1 MASQLFNNQL
11 NQFKI
16 KLDEDSLDYIGGM
29 LGDMALIDH
38 DEVRE
43 STETF
48 LIDANI
54 NDKTRND
61 FYKNLFSNDAFK
73 GKAVNNKSAGDAV
86 LINNNNNKDS
96 TIETELKEED
106 GNGEKEADDKQLT
119 AKKRITGAKRVG
131 KRGIR
136 GKQAAAASSS
146 SEDDEP
152 NLVAISQQS
161 RFHTET
167 LETPNK
173 EIDLPGVQISVNQ
186 LDLLVDAHLK
196 LKPLTRYGL
205 VGQNGV
211 GKSVLMK
218 CLADNVLVGLPQNL
232 NILHISQLEDFN
244 ENTTVVQEVLSADTK
259 ATIAVREY
267 EVLRAVIGDAA
278 PTKKDSKANQEL
290 NNVVFDIMQSRV
302 KDKLDAV
309 NRLAIKR
316 SGLRGREARRELVK
330 VEKEYAD
337 FCKQDPQKYVTA
349 EMANEVIAQVFERFA
364 LVDLEERKNRAQR
377 LLKGLGFSEA
387 QSLSLISTFSGGW
400 RMRIAL
406 AKSLFMQPDI
416 LLLDEPTNHLDLP
429 AILWLQEYIIN
440 DTSEMIVVVVSHDRD
455 FLNNVT
461 DETIIMKDKQLK
473 YHAGNYQDWETNTEE
488 QRIRKQTLLD
498 NTEKKRKKIQASIEH
513 NLQTAKSTGDDKR
526 HGMIKSRQ
534 KKLER
539 LGMEKTEDGK
549 RFKQSYRAG
558 YHSNMR
564 EDIVVEQG
572 VKTVSIKIPEPSKL
586 RYNGPVFSMSEA
598 SFKYKGSSKNV
609 IEKFSINIEP
619 NARIAFIGPNG
630 CGKSTLLNML
640 TGKTQPSQGEVYR
653 HSLLKVGYFSQH
665 VVDQLDLDLSPVEY
679 MMKQYSNLSE
689 HDCRAH
695 FGTVGVSGNIVL
707 RKIRSLSGGQ
717 RNRIAFAM
725 ILYEKPHV
733 LVLDEITNHLDMGT
747 VEMLVDALADFP
759 GALIVVS
766 HDVWFL
772 KQVLEPET
780 DESESDQKDELT
792 QREVYTVKQG
802 VVKKWEK
809 GIDAYV
815 ASVLRTVK
823 KQNNML

>member
-1 MASQLFNNQL
+1 MASQQFNDQL
-11 NQFKI
+11 NHFKI
-16 KLDEDSLDYIGGM
+16 KLDEDSLEYISGM
-29 LGDMALIDH
+29 LSDMTLTDH

-54 NDKTRND
+54 NDKARND
-61 FYKNLFSNDAFK
+61 FYKALFSSNVFNGEASSNASPS
-73 GKAVNNKSAGDAV
+73 GPV
-86 LINNNNNKDS
+86 LINSSSK
-96 TIETELKEED
+96 TGAKPAKKILKNSEAEDEED
-106 GNGEKEADDKQLT
+106 QDKQTT
-119 AKKRITGAKRVG
+119 ARKRATGTKRVG
-131 KRGIR
+131 KRGVR
-136 GKQAAAASSS
+136 GKQAAAAT

-152 NLVAISQQS
+152 EIVAISQQS

-167 LETPNK
+167 LETSNK
-173 EIDLPGVQISVNQ
+173 ELDLPGVQISVNQ

-218 CLADNVLVGLPQNL
+218 CLADNILVGLPQNL
-232 NILHISQLEDFN
+232 NILHISQLEDFD
-244 ENTTVVQEVLSADTK
+244 ENTTVVQEVLSADPK
-259 ATIAVREY
+259 ATIAIREY
-267 EVLRAVIGDAA
+267 EALRVVIGDAA
-278 PTKKDSKANQEL
+278 PTKKTAKANQEL
-290 NNVVFDIMQSRV
+290 NSVVFDIMRSRV
-302 KDKLDAV
+302 KDRLDDAT
-309 NRLAIKR
+309 RLAIKR
-316 SGLRGREARRELVK
+316 SGLRGREARKEQVK
-330 VEKEYAD
+330 MEKEYSD
-337 FCKQDPQKYVTA
+337 FCKQDPQKYVTDD
-349 EMANEVIAQVFERFA
+349 MVNEIIAQVFERVE
-364 LVDLEERKNRAQR
+364 LVDQEERSNRAHK
-377 LLKGLGFSEA
+377 LLKGLGFNEQ
-387 QSLSLISTFSGGW
+387 QSGSLISTFSGGW

-406 AKSLFMQPDI
+406 AKSLFIKPDI

-440 DTSEMIVVVVSHDRD
+440 DTNDMIVVVVSHDRE

-461 DETIIMKDKQLK
+461 DETIILKDKQLK
-473 YHAGNYQDWETNTEE
+473 YHPGNYQDWEANTEE

-513 NLQTAKSTGDDKR
+513 NLQTAKATGDDKR
-526 HGMIKSRQ
+526 HGMVKSRQ

-558 YHSNMR
+558 YHSTMR
-564 EDIVVEQG
+564 VEIVVEQG
-572 VKTVSIKIPEPSKL
+572 VKTAAIKIPEPSQL
-586 RYNGPVFSMSEA
+586 RYNGPVFHMSDA
-598 SFKYKGSSKNV
+598 SFKYPGASKNV

-640 TGKTQPSQGEVYR
+640 TGKTQPTQGEVYR
-653 HSLLKVGYFSQH
+653 HTLLRVGYFSQH
-665 VVDQLDLDLSPVEY
+665 VVDQLDLDLSPVEC
-679 MMKQYSNLSE
+679 MMKQHPSLSE
-689 HDCRAH
+689 HECRAH
-695 FGTVGVSGNIVL
+695 FGTIGISGNIVL

-725 ILYEKPHV
+725 ILYERPHV

-747 VEMLVDALADFP
+747 VEMLVDALADFS
-759 GALIVVS
+759 GALVVVS

-780 DESESDQKDELT
+780 DGSDSDEEEEEPI
-792 QREVYTVKQG
+792 QREVYTIKQG
-802 VVKKWEK
+802 VVNKWEK

-823 KQNNML
+823 KQNKML